1 MGSSSATVQAVKR
14 VLVQIETSRAYG
26 RSLLAGIAE
35 YSKRYGPWAFCQ
47 DEPFYSKKI
56 AMSPQQ
62 ILDWKPDGV
71 ITRSA
76 DNLEMLCQHEI
87 PVVVAIHL
95 EKPVDGVPNIK
106 GDNDAM
112 GRMAA
117 DYLIKLGFHQFAFC
131 GLNHTF
137 WSRERC
143 AAFEKIIHEA
153 GYPLFIFSEEN
164 EPGSST
170 TDQKLMVDWL
180 TALPKPIAV
189 MVCND
194 DRGKQ
199 LIEAAK
205 IARVRVPDDVSI
217 IGVDNDEVVCDLCY
231 PSLSSIKLDNVQAG
245 YRAAKLLN
253 TMMERQ
259 SPGVEEIIVRPMGV
273 VARQST
279 DVYCVPD
286 KDVSKALQ
294 YIRDHSRDMIQVS
307 DVAEHVCLS
316 KRALQLRFK
325 NALGYSV
332 HERIKKEKINRMAEL
347 LTETNMSII
356 EIALNLGFSNINH
369 VSRFFKQ
376 EKGLPPFA
384 YRKRYQME

>member
-1 MGSSSATVQAVKR
+1 MDSNSATVQAVKR

-35 YSKRYGPWAFCQ
+35 YSKRNGPWAFCH

-56 AMSPQQ
+56 SMSFKQ

-76 DNLEMLCQHEI
+76 DNIEMLRQHGI

-95 EKPVDGVPNIK
+95 ENAVDGVPHIK
-106 GDNDAM
+106 GDNEAM
-112 GRMAA
+112 GQMAA

-131 GLNHTF
+131 GLNDTF

-143 AAFEKIIHEA
+143 AAFEKIIQKA
-153 GYPLFIFSEEN
+153 GYPLSVFSEVN
-164 EPGSST
+164 KPDSSNA
-170 TDQKLMVDWL
+170 DQNLMVDWL
-180 TALPKPIAV
+180 KTLPKPVAV

-205 IARVRVPDDVSI
+205 IAGVRVPDDVAI
-217 IGVDNDEVVCDLCY
+217 LGVDNDKVVCDLCY

-245 YRAAKLLN
+245 YSAAKLLDI
-253 TMMERQ
+253 MMDGQ
-259 SPGVEEIIVRPMGV
+259 TPDVEEIIVRPMGV
-273 VARQST
+273 IAREST
-279 DVYCVPD
+279 DIYGVSD

-294 YIRDHSRDMIQVS
+294 YIRDHSREMIQVS

-347 LTETNMSII
+347 LTETKMSII

-376 EKGLPPFA
+376 EKGLAPYA
-384 YRKRYQME
+384 YRKRYNME